1 MKKIIAIA
9 VILAGVVL
17 LTIGNTIQMYSTI
30 SIIEKRLADKE
41 HAVDTLTFEQEMAI
55 VDSAIKAEEGIVY
68 KSIYE
73 VPNYEYYYEDRG
85 YQTLVRYPNGMPKI
99 LVVIDYFEARLYE
112 PEFKEGYRVRGYN
125 YLFLSEDGRIIA
137 DTLYP
142 IPGWRCVMPFDAKG
156 KFTFNDP
163 NLCRNLNK

>member
-1 MKKIIAIA
+1 MKQTIFNLVIA
-9 VILAGVVL
+9 VFVFGLVL
-17 LTIGNTIQMYSTI
+17 INAVNPMLLRSMDGNTQVKTS
-30 SIIEKRLADKE
+30 
-41 HAVDTLTFEQEMAI
+41 VDTLTFEQEMEIA
-55 VDSAIKAEEGIVY
+55 DSVLMAHEGVVY
-68 KSIYE
+68 KTIYD

-99 LVVIDYFEARLYE
+99 LVVIDYFEARWYE

-163 NLCRNLNK
+163 NLCRNLK